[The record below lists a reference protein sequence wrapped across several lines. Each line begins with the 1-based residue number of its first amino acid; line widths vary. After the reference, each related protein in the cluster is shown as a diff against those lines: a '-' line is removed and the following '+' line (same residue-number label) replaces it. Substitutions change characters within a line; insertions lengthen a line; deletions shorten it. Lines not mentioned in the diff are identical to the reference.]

1 MFLTKLSMFKR
12 NRFLFIN
19 INKMN
24 ALEKRKLKEVQRRVI
39 DQLNKCTAKFEIERA
54 KPVNEQN
61 NLYRNL
67 AQDQW
72 LRMEEIRVLINEILE
87 NE

>member
-1 MFLTKLSMFKR
+1 
-12 NRFLFIN
+12 
-19 INKMN
+19 MN

-72 LRMEEIRVLINEILE
+72 LRMEEIRVLIHEINLIVYLTI
-87 NE
+87 